1 MPQVQ
6 YRGFPPPAPAN
17 QFRDGNRTRVPQ
29 GDVTHSHFGSK
40 AASLL
45 PTLLMFLN
53 LFHKLFI
60 ILNNAPPWQGFLPSH
75 LLLCMAFARVRGWPV
90 LQLIQHGHPPRE
102 DEGKIRKY
110 YLEWG
115 ELRILNQ
122 KTIVFFFNIITGIK
136 HNLLLQL
143 FLEFKNF
150 FNWRNTA
157 LQYFTGFY
165 HITM

>member
-6 YRGFPPPAPAN
+6 YRVSPPPAPTN
-17 QFRDGNRTRVPQ
+17 QFRDGNRTGVPQ

-40 AASLL
+40 VASLL

-75 LLLCMAFARVRGWPV
+75 LLVCMAFVRVRGWPV
-90 LQLIQHGHPPRE
+90 LQLIQHGHPPQE

-122 KTIVFFFNIITGIK
+122 KTIGFFFLI
-136 HNLLLQL
+136 LLL
-143 FLEFKNF
+143 
-150 FNWRNTA
+150 
-157 LQYFTGFY
+157 G
-165 HITM
+165 